1 MGANRIAK
9 NRRLTRVRWL
19 AAGLAGGFVTLFLPP
34 GTAGAATIDHV
45 VAVDV
50 TLDSPGTSTVA
61 AFDPALGT
69 LTQVDLTI
77 DVEVLVQACIEN
89 RQEATPTV
97 TGSLTGS
104 LGVTVPPGADPTNA
118 TATADIP
125 DTTLA
130 LTNGTDDCT
139 AGFDPDTG
147 LFPAPVAAP
156 DAAYAEQA
164 DMTTTTGTLTGQ
176 SAIDPFVG
184 PGTVTIAHT
193 PTSDSELAVPAE
205 WDAVSVAVGSLQVEV
220 TYTYTP
226 TSNAPG
232 TPSPAPAP
240 GGGTGGTGGTGGLS
254 DTGANAARL
263 VYAAVG
269 LLIVGGSA
277 MLFAKHH
284 RVRRPSP

>member
-1 MGANRIAK
+1 VRTIGPSK
-9 NRRLTRVRWL
+9 NRLLTRNPWL
-19 AAGLAGGFVTLFLPP
+19 AAALAGGLLTLFIPP
-34 GTAGAATIDHV
+34 ATAVAATIDHQ

-50 TLDSPGTSTVA
+50 TLDTPGTSTVA

-77 DVEVLVQACIEN
+77 DVDVLVQACIEH

-97 TGSLTGS
+97 SGSLTGS
-104 LGVTVPPGADPTNA
+104 LDVAVPTGANPT
-118 TATADIP
+118 TAAADAVVP
-125 DTTLA
+125 DTTLEIA
-130 LTNGTDDCT
+130 NGTDDCT
-139 AGFDPDTG
+139 AGFDPAAG
-147 LFPAPVAAP
+147 LFPAPVTAP
-156 DAAYAEQA
+156 DTAYTEQTDTA
-164 DMTTTTGTLTGQ
+164 TTTQTLTDQ
-176 SAIDPFVG
+176 SAMAPFVG
-184 PGTVTIAHT
+184 PGTVTITHT
-193 PTSDSELAVPAE
+193 PQSDSTLAVPAE
-205 WDAVSVAVGSLQVEV
+205 WDALSVAVGSYQVEV